1 MSDSDI
7 VGTIGVTM
15 MLAAFLLNIADKL
28 SNDSP
33 FYICLNLIGGCFAC
47 AASIMISY
55 TPFVILEGTWALI
68 SGWALYVYFK
78 RDFKKRDSQKL
89 DF

>member
-1 MSDSDI
+1 MTNNDL

-15 MLAAFLLNIADKL
+15 MLVAFILNIADRL

-33 FYICLNLIGGCFAC
+33 FYILLNMIGGCFAC
-47 AASIMISY
+47 AASIMINY
-55 TPFVILEGTWALI
+55 TPFVILEGTWTII
-68 SGWALYVYFK
+68 SAWALYVYFK
-78 RDFKKRDSQKL
+78 RDFRKINKQKP